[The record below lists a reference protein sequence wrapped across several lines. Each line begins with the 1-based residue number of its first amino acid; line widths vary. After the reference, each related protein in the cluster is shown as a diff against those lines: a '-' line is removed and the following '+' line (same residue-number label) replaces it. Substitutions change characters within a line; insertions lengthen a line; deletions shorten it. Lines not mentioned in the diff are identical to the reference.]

1 MDEKLTY
8 EELEYRVKVLERG
21 AVWRKQAEDALR
33 ESEEKYKHLT
43 EELSDVVLTITLDG
57 SLSYISPAIKEFG
70 GYDPKEEVGNN
81 IAKYFAKKSEL
92 IAALNLIE
100 KISIDKTSSSI
111 EFLFKP
117 KNIEPFYVEVTG
129 KPLIRKNK
137 VVIIQCVMRDIS
149 ERKQTEDALRESEEK
164 YRLLIDN
171 LPNIV
176 FKGYKNGSV
185 DFIDD
190 KIELLTGYKK
200 EEFNSRKIN
209 WLDIVV
215 EEDKEK
221 MRQTFIEAL
230 KSNKSYI
237 REYRIKTRAGGVLW
251 IQEGSQIVC
260 DDSEEIEHIS
270 GAFLDITERRRIEI
284 QLQQMDR
291 IESMGTLAGGIAHDF
306 NNLLMGI
313 QGRTS
318 LMLLDSDSSH
328 PYFEH
333 LKGIDDYVKSAVDL
347 TKQLLGF
354 ARAGKYK
361 VKTTDLNGVIK
372 KQNQMFGRIRKEIN
386 ILEKY
391 EEKLWATEVDQGQI
405 EQVLLNIFINAWQA
419 MPGGGNL
426 HIQTE
431 NVIIDENY
439 NKPYH
444 MRPGKYIKISVTDTG
459 FGMDEATQ
467 RKVFDP
473 FFTTK
478 GIGRGTGLGLASAYG
493 IIKNH
498 SGYIDVNSENGKG
511 TTFEIYLPASEKEVV
526 KKEKLPEEVL
536 GGTETIL
543 FVDDEYVV
551 IDVGQQILKT
561 LGYTV
566 FQVRSGKEA
575 IEVYRKNQNEIDMVI
590 LDMIMPE
597 MSGGDTY
604 DRLKEINP
612 EIKGLL
618 SSGYSIDGQ
627 ATDILKRGCNGF
639 IQKPFNISALSKKIR
654 EVLDKE

>member
-1 MDEKLTY
+1 MDEKPTY
-8 EELEYRVKVLERG
+8 EELEYRVKDLERE

-190 KIELLTGYKK
+190 KIESLTGYKK

-237 REYRIKTRAGGVLW
+237 REYRIKTKAGGVLW

-270 GAFLDITERRRIEI
+270 GAFLDITEHRRIEI

-318 LMLLDSDSSH
+318 LMLLVSDSSH

-333 LKGIDDYVKSAVDL
+333 LKGIDDYVKSAADL

-354 ARAGKYK
+354 AGAGKYK
-361 VKTTDLNGVIK
+361 VKTTDLNEVIK
-372 KQNQMFGRIRKEIN
+372 KQNQMFGRTRKEIN

-405 EQVLLNIFINAWQA
+405 EQVLLNIFVNAWQA

-459 FGMDEATQ
+459 FGMNEATQ

-612 EIKGLL
+612 DIKGLL

>member
-1 MDEKLTY
+1 MDEKPTY
-8 EELEYRVKVLERG
+8 EELEYRVKVFERE

-70 GYDPKEEVGNN
+70 GYDPKKEVGNN

-149 ERKQTEDALRESEEK
+149 ERKQTEDALLESEEK

-209 WLDIVV
+209 GLDIVV

-237 REYRIKTRAGGVLW
+237 REYRIKTKAGGVLW

-291 IESMGTLAGGIAHDF
+291 IESMGALAGGIAHDF

-318 LMLLDSDSSH
+318 LMLLDSDSPHSN
-328 PYFEH
+328 FEH
-333 LKGIDDYVKSAVDL
+333 LKGIDDYVKSAADL

-354 ARAGKYK
+354 ARAEKYK
-361 VKTTDLNGVIK
+361 VKTTDLNEVIK
-372 KQNQMFGRIRKEIN
+372 KQNQMFGRTRKEIN

-405 EQVLLNIFINAWQA
+405 ERVLLNIFVNAWQA
-419 MPGGGNL
+419 MPGGGNI

-431 NVIIDENY
+431 NIIIDENY

-444 MRPGKYIKISVTDTG
+444 MRPGKYIRISVTDTG

-478 GIGRGTGLGLASAYG
+478 GIGIGTGLGLASAYG

-498 SGYIDVNSENGKG
+498 SGYIDVYSEKDKG
-511 TTFEIYLPASEKEVV
+511 TTFEIYLPASEKEDV
-526 KKEKLPEEVL
+526 KKEKLPEEML

-551 IDVGQQILKT
+551 IDAGQQILKT

-604 DRLKEINP
+604 DILKEINP
-612 EIKGLL
+612 DIKGLL

-639 IQKPFNISALSKKIR
+639 IQKPFNISALSIKIR
-654 EVLDKE
+654 EVLDKK

>member
-1 MDEKLTY
+1 MDEKPTY
-8 EELEYRVKVLERG
+8 EELEYRVKVFERE

-70 GYDPKEEVGNN
+70 GYDPKKEVGNN

-149 ERKQTEDALRESEEK
+149 ERKQTEDALLESEEK

-209 WLDIVV
+209 GLDIVV

-221 MRQTFIEAL
+221 MRQTFIKAL
-230 KSNKSYI
+230 KTNKSYI
-237 REYRIKTRAGGVLW
+237 REYRIKTKAGGVLW

-291 IESMGTLAGGIAHDF
+291 IESMGALAGGIAHDF

-318 LMLLDSDSSH
+318 LMLLDSDSPHSN
-328 PYFEH
+328 FEH
-333 LKGIDDYVKSAVDL
+333 LKGIDDYVKSAADL

-354 ARAGKYK
+354 ARAEKYK
-361 VKTTDLNGVIK
+361 VKTTDLNEVIK
-372 KQNQMFGRIRKEIN
+372 KQNQMFGRTRKEIN

-405 EQVLLNIFINAWQA
+405 ERVLLNIFVNAWQA
-419 MPGGGNL
+419 MPGGGNI

-431 NVIIDENY
+431 NIIIDENY

-444 MRPGKYIKISVTDTG
+444 MRPGKYIRISVTDTG

-478 GIGRGTGLGLASAYG
+478 GIGIGTGLGLASAYG

-498 SGYIDVNSENGKG
+498 SGYIDVYSEKGKG
-511 TTFEIYLPASEKEVV
+511 TTFEIY
-526 KKEKLPEEVL
+526 
-536 GGTETIL
+536 
-543 FVDDEYVV
+543 
-551 IDVGQQILKT
+551 
-561 LGYTV
+561 
-566 FQVRSGKEA
+566 
-575 IEVYRKNQNEIDMVI
+575 
-590 LDMIMPE
+590 
-597 MSGGDTY
+597 
-604 DRLKEINP
+604 
-612 EIKGLL
+612 
-618 SSGYSIDGQ
+618 
-627 ATDILKRGCNGF
+627 
-639 IQKPFNISALSKKIR
+639 
-654 EVLDKE
+654 

>member
-1 MDEKLTY
+1 MDEKPTY
-8 EELEYRVKVLERG
+8 EELEYRVKVLERE

-190 KIELLTGYKK
+190 KIESLTGYKK

-237 REYRIKTRAGGVLW
+237 REYRIKTKAGGVLW

-333 LKGIDDYVKSAVDL
+333 LKGIEDYAKSAADL

-361 VKTTDLNGVIK
+361 VKTTDLNEVIK
-372 KQNQMFGRIRKEIN
+372 KQNQMFGRTRKEIN

-405 EQVLLNIFINAWQA
+405 EQVLLNIFVNAWQA

-431 NVIIDENY
+431 NVIIGENY

-551 IDVGQQILKT
+551 IDVCQRILKT

-612 EIKGLL
+612 DIKGLL

-627 ATDILKRGCNGF
+627 ATDILKRGCDGF

>member
-1 MDEKLTY
+1 MDEKPTY
-8 EELEYRVKVLERG
+8 EELEYRVKVFERE

-70 GYDPKEEVGNN
+70 GYDPKKEVGNN

-149 ERKQTEDALRESEEK
+149 ERKQTEDALLESEEK

-209 WLDIVV
+209 GLDIVV

-237 REYRIKTRAGGVLW
+237 REYRIKTKAGGVLW

-291 IESMGTLAGGIAHDF
+291 IESMGALAGGIAHDF

-318 LMLLDSDSSH
+318 LMLLDSDSPHSN
-328 PYFEH
+328 FEH
-333 LKGIDDYVKSAVDL
+333 LKGIDDYVKSAADL

-354 ARAGKYK
+354 ARAEKYK
-361 VKTTDLNGVIK
+361 VKTTDLNEVIK
-372 KQNQMFGRIRKEIN
+372 KQNQMFGRTRKEIN

-405 EQVLLNIFINAWQA
+405 ERVLLNIFVNAWQA
-419 MPGGGNL
+419 MPGGGNI

-431 NVIIDENY
+431 NIIIDENY

-444 MRPGKYIKISVTDTG
+444 MRPGKYIRISVTDTG

-478 GIGRGTGLGLASAYG
+478 GIGIGTGLGLASAYG

-498 SGYIDVNSENGKG
+498 SGYIDVYSEKDKG
-511 TTFEIYLPASEKEVV
+511 TTFEIYLPASEKEDV
-526 KKEKLPEEVL
+526 KKEKLPEEML

-551 IDVGQQILKT
+551 IDAGQQILKT

-612 EIKGLL
+612 DIKGLL

-639 IQKPFNISALSKKIR
+639 IQKPFNISALSEKIR
-654 EVLDKE
+654 EVLDKK

>member
-1 MDEKLTY
+1 MDEKPTY
-8 EELEYRVKVLERG
+8 EELEYRVKVFERE

-70 GYDPKEEVGNN
+70 GYDPKKEVGNN

-92 IAALNLIE
+92 IAAINLIE

-149 ERKQTEDALRESEEK
+149 ERKQTEDALLESEEK

-209 WLDIVV
+209 GLDIVV

-237 REYRIKTRAGGVLW
+237 REYRIKTKAGGVLW

-291 IESMGTLAGGIAHDF
+291 IESMGALAGGIAHDF

-318 LMLLDSDSSH
+318 LMLLDSDSPHSN
-328 PYFEH
+328 FEH
-333 LKGIDDYVKSAVDL
+333 LKGIDDYVKSAADL

-354 ARAGKYK
+354 ARAEKYK
-361 VKTTDLNGVIK
+361 VKTTDLNEVIK
-372 KQNQMFGRIRKEIN
+372 KQNQMFGRTRKEIN

-405 EQVLLNIFINAWQA
+405 ERVLLNIFVNAWQA
-419 MPGGGNL
+419 MPGGGNI

-431 NVIIDENY
+431 NIIIDENY

-444 MRPGKYIKISVTDTG
+444 MRPGKYIRISVTDTG

-478 GIGRGTGLGLASAYG
+478 GIGIGTGLGLASAYG

-498 SGYIDVNSENGKG
+498 SGYIDVYSEKDKG
-511 TTFEIYLPASEKEVV
+511 TTFEIYLPASEKEDV
-526 KKEKLPEEVL
+526 KKEKLPEEML

-551 IDVGQQILKT
+551 IDAGQQILKT

-612 EIKGLL
+612 DIKGLL

-639 IQKPFNISALSKKIR
+639 IQKPFNISALSIKIR
-654 EVLDKE
+654 EVLDKK